1 MIYLNMDKIA
11 KDNFIEVKVNDNQK
25 SLFFIKNLDEIF
37 SAYSP
42 VANCMKWVCSVSE
55 FRKKL
60 PLFQSIIVRL

>member
-1 MIYLNMDKIA
+1 MIYLNMDKIV

-55 FRKKL
+55 FRKNYPYFNL
-60 PLFQSIIVRL
+60 LL